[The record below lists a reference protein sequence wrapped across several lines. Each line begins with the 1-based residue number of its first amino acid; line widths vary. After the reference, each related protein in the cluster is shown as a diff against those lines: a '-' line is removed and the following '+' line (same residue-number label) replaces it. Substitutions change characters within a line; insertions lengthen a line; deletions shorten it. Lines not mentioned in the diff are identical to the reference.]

1 MNIKKIGDYILK
13 LRRKKNLTQEELA
26 RKVYVTNKAVSR
38 WETGKSLPEV
48 ETLYLLS
55 KELGVSVNDILEA
68 DNSTNE
74 EIKKYYENKTK
85 KKLTLEI
92 IIFVIIFIIPAL
104 LSYIGSI
111 TSIGIFN
118 YALTNGN
125 NHEAGKIVDEY
136 ITNYMIFQFLIPW
149 FLLLFSYI
157 GYKIK
162 NNKILY
168 FMIFLNA
175 LYFIL
180 SLFLLELNFN
190 HIVQIIILIICI
202 AEIII
207 LKKEKED

>member
-1 MNIKKIGDYILK
+1 MDIKKIGDYILK

-26 RKVYVTNKAVSR
+26 RRVYVTNKAVSR

-74 EIKKYYENKTK
+74 EIKKYYEKKTK

-111 TSIGIFN
+111 TSIGVFN

-136 ITNYMIFQFLIPW
+136 ITNYMLFQFLIPW

-168 FMIFLNA
+168 FIIFLNV